1 MARNKYMCILLL
13 IPHNNNLLDQHWYKN
28 KYYINELILKNGSW
42 IKKQLIWR
50 DQEYLWRWKN
60 DSSLAFQQIGCEQ
73 LSLLRSKRNYGANQR
88 ARLIS
93 IKQIHLYAMA
103 YEWWQ
108 GYLTTKKDSESHLA
122 AESTHHSSLQRLSR
136 RLPWRHEAGALGAAG
151 MELTSTCSEAC
162 SPLRDQSGQ
171 GVAWTSEEDPIVG
184 RASGSF
190 STSGSNGAAAIM
202 IGPHRPPPLHP
213 TFWVGRDRGTMV
225 AEAERREAYL
235 PTTMWSRPPAAAHWS
250 AVNNC
255 LPHVQASSSQP
266 VAVETAAHHAWL
278 EYERKRPGSGLK
290 EKENYIGA
298 KR

>member
-13 IPHNNNLLDQHWYKN
+13 IPHNNNLLDQYWYKN
-28 KYYINELILKNGSW
+28 KYYLNELILKNGSW

-73 LSLLRSKRNYGANQR
+73 LSLLRNKRNYGANQR

-108 GYLTTKKDSESHLA
+108 GYLTTEKDSESHLA

-136 RLPWRHEAGALGAAG
+136 RLPRRHEAGALGAAG

-184 RASGSF
+184 RAQ
-190 STSGSNGAAAIM
+190 GA
-202 IGPHRPPPLHP
+202 
-213 TFWVGRDRGTMV
+213 FRG
-225 AEAERREAYL
+225 AEVMEQQL
-235 PTTMWSRPPAAAHWS
+235 
-250 AVNNC
+250 
-255 LPHVQASSSQP
+255 
-266 VAVETAAHHAWL
+266 
-278 EYERKRPGSGLK
+278 
-290 EKENYIGA
+290 
-298 KR
+298 